1 MPLSNTPY
9 ARITWWG
16 VLLAAALSS
25 SAGAITIA
33 KDGSS
38 TATIVVGEGSSEAVR
53 HAARELQFFLKE
65 VTGAELPLAAK
76 GKRGSPRILVGP
88 QAARM
93 ADARFATEALGTE
106 GLVIR
111 TVGRDL
117 ILSGGEPRGTLYAVY
132 TFLEDYVGCHWWATD
147 ASTIPRQ
154 RDLKFEKLDVRYVPP
169 FDYREPNWDT
179 AMNRDWAVRNKVFGL
194 FIPLDAETGG
204 RPVIAAPSH
213 SFLYQIPASRYF
225 QSHPEWFSEVDGK
238 RIPEGGQLCL
248 SNEELRREMTRVILE
263 GLRGATNPTHVSIAQ
278 NDGGRPCQCAKCR
291 AMDAEEGSPAGGIL
305 RLVNAVGEEVAKEF
319 PKVLISTFAYTYS
332 QPAPKFT
339 RPRDNVVVWL
349 CTMGCSYNLPLAE
362 HKKNAGFAR
371 DLADWGK
378 IARHLYI
385 WDYTTNF
392 RHYLFIHPNLRVLG
406 PNLRFFLTNHVSGVF
421 EQGAT
426 GTPGAEFAELR
437 SWVLAKLL
445 WNPHL
450 DDRKLVDQFLA
461 GYYGPAGEHIGAY
474 INLIHDTMQA
484 GLQSLGCYEQPDRR
498 FMKFETLS
506 KAWSHMQAAERAV
519 SDSPVLLKRVKL
531 AQMPMMYAFMIRWAD
546 LRKQAAKLHA
556 DWPMPDDPRQV
567 LADFKA
573 RAAAIGI
580 TRVSELETFDKLE
593 ANLKLP

>member
-1 MPLSNTPY
+1 MPLSNTQY

-111 TVGRDL
+111 TTGRDL

-213 SFLYQIPASRYF
+213 SFFYQIPASRYF

-332 QPAPKFT
+332 QPAPKLT

-392 RHYLFIHPNLRVLG
+392 RHYLFIHPNLRV
-406 PNLRFFLTNHVSGVF
+406 
-421 EQGAT
+421 
-426 GTPGAEFAELR
+426 
-437 SWVLAKLL
+437 
-445 WNPHL
+445 
-450 DDRKLVDQFLA
+450 
-461 GYYGPAGEHIGAY
+461 AY

-573 RAAAIGI
+573 RAATIGI
-580 TRVSELETFDKLE
+580 TRVSELEAFDKLE